1 MHLAKQPVWSNPVQS
16 VLTSLTGASQV
27 AGAGAVTDVAVP
39 ALPAVAVVL
48 AGVGQAL
55 LGRLP
60 GAGGLDTHRP
70 LGLSQPPDVFA
81 LAVNKQVS
89 DAAHVAVV
97 QQSRPYLRSGF
108 RFRFCLFNTKVWTQ
122 VLEKQIQQQ

>member
-1 MHLAKQPVWSNPVQS
+1 M
-16 VLTSLTGASQV
+16 LTSLTGASQV

-108 RFRFCLFNTKVWTQ
+108 RVRFCLFNTKVWTQ